1 MEKRTYSD
9 KELIKKFIPYYKD
22 YKNILAIDLFSAF
35 LTTVCE
41 LILPIILSSLT
52 DHAANSSLTYSIIL
66 KLTLIYTLT
75 KLVEVAGRYVMQSY
89 GHIMGAHIEKDMRR
103 DIFKHFL
110 TMSTAFFNE
119 TKIGQLMSRMTTDLF
134 DITEFSHH
142 CPEEFFIGFIKLSIS
157 FVVLLTINI
166 PLTLVLYIIIP
177 LMVYAARI
185 KRRDF
190 SKSVKSEKKQI
201 GEINASIED
210 SLLGIDV
217 VKSFA
222 NENLEKKKF
231 KKGNDKF
238 VDIKKVKY
246 YNMASY
252 NMINQLFAGSM
263 YAVLIIM
270 GGNFVIKGKIS
281 PGDLVA
287 FVLYL
292 NIIIATVNRLVEFT
306 DQYQKGITGIE
317 RFNEV
322 INMKSDIF
330 DKENAKKLTDVKGKI
345 SFDHAYFKYPDQGEK
360 DPWTLE
366 DINFDISI
374 GENVALVGPSGAGKS
389 TITKLIPRFYELNKG
404 KILIDDKEI
413 KNINDLTL
421 DSLRNNIGIVQQDVY
436 LFGASIK
443 DNILYG
449 KEDASDEEIIKA
461 SKLAGAYD
469 FIIELPDGFDTY
481 VGERGVKLSGG
492 QKQRISIARVF
503 LKNPPILILDEAT
516 SSLDN
521 TSEAIVQDSL
531 EKLSKGRTTLTIA
544 HRLSTIINADS
555 ILVLTEDGIVERGSH
570 KDLLN
575 KKGIYYKLYNSN
587 NEELFG

>member
-1 MEKRTYSD
+1 MEKRTYTD

-22 YKNILAIDLFSAF
+22 YKNIFAIDLFSAF

-41 LILPIILSSLT
+41 LILPIILSILT
-52 DHAANSSLTYSIIL
+52 DHATNSSLTYSIIL
-66 KLTLIYTLT
+66 KLSLVYAIT
-75 KLVEVAGRYVMQSY
+75 KIIEVAGRYFMQSY

-142 CPEEFFIGFIKLSIS
+142 CPEEFFIAFIKLFVS
-157 FVVLLTINI
+157 FLVLMAINV
-166 PLTLVLYIIIP
+166 PLTLVIYIIIP
-177 LMVYAARI
+177 IMVYGARI
-185 KRRDF
+185 KRRAF
-190 SKSVKSEKKQI
+190 SSSVKSEKKQI
-201 GEINASIED
+201 GEINSSIED

-231 KKGNDKF
+231 KKGNDRF
-238 VDIKKVKY
+238 VDIKKIKY

-252 NMINQLFAGSM
+252 NMINQLFAGLM
-263 YAVLIIM
+263 YAILIVM
-270 GGNFVIKGKIS
+270 GGNFVIKEKIS
-281 PGDLVA
+281 PGDLLA

-292 NIIIATVNRLVEFT
+292 NTIIATVNRLVEFT

-330 DKENAKKLTDVKGKI
+330 DKKDAKKLTDVKGKI
-345 SFDHAYFKYPDQGEK
+345 SFDHVYFKYPDQDEN
-360 DPWTLE
+360 DPWILE
-366 DINFDISI
+366 DISFDINV
-374 GENVALVGPSGAGKS
+374 GENIALVGPSGAGKS
-389 TITKLIPRFYELNKG
+389 TITKLIPRFYETNKG
-404 KILIDDKEI
+404 KISIDNE
-413 KNINDLTL
+413 NIDDLTL

-449 KEDASDEEIIKA
+449 KEDASDEEIIEA

-469 FIIELPDGFDTY
+469 FIMELPDGFDTY

-531 EKLSKGRTTLTIA
+531 EKLSKGRTSLTIA

-555 ILVLTEDGIVERGSH
+555 ILVLTEDGIVERGNH
-570 KDLLN
+570 KDLLD

>member
-41 LILPIILSSLT
+41 LILPIILSTLT
-52 DHAANSSLTYSIIL
+52 DHASNSSLTYSIII
-66 KLTLIYTLT
+66 KLTLIYALT
-75 KLVEVAGRYVMQSY
+75 KLVEVAGRYFMQSY

-103 DIFKHFL
+103 DIFNHFL

-142 CPEEFFIGFIKLSIS
+142 CPEEFFIGFIKLTIS
-157 FVVLLTINI
+157 FIVLMTINI

-177 LMVYAARI
+177 VMVYAARV
-185 KRRDF
+185 KRRAF
-190 SKSVKSEKKQI
+190 SRSVKSEKRQI

-222 NENLEKKKF
+222 NEDLEKRKF

-263 YAVLIIM
+263 YAILIIM
-270 GGNFVIKGKIS
+270 GGNFVIKNIMS

-292 NIIIATVNRLVEFT
+292 NTIIATVNRLVEFT

-330 DKENAKKLTDVKGKI
+330 DKENSRKLEDVKGKI
-345 SFDHAYFKYPDQGEK
+345 SFDHAYFKYPDQGEE
-360 DPWTLE
+360 DPWILE
-366 DINFDISI
+366 DINFDINV
-374 GENVALVGPSGAGKS
+374 GENIALVGPSGAGK
-389 TITKLIPRFYELNKG
+389 TTVTKLIPRFYETNKG
-404 KILIDDKEI
+404 KILIDDKD
-413 KNINDLTL
+413 INDLTL
-421 DSLRNNIGIVQQDVY
+421 NSLRNNIGIVQQDVY
-436 LFGASIK
+436 LFGGTIRE
-443 DNILYG
+443 NILYG

-469 FIIELPDGFDTY
+469 FIMKLSNGFDTY
-481 VGERGVKLSGG
+481 IGERGVKLSGG

-555 ILVLTEDGIVERGSH
+555 IIVLTDEGIVERGSH
-570 KDLLN
+570 KELLD